1 MSRDLMSC
9 LWYRT
14 EALEAAEHYCAII
27 PDSHI
32 DDVMRGPDGAVIVVY
47 FRLAGRQVMALNGN
61 PGPTI
66 FTDASSMVLSCQG
79 QAELDHVWDG
89 LLSGGGATKACG
101 WLADRYGVAWQ
112 IIPDNLPALMDRSD
126 PEAAGRVMQ
135 AVWQMVKIDIATL
148 EQARK
153 GGGSQ

>member
-1 MSRDLMSC
+1 MARDLMQC
-9 LWYRT
+9 LWFRT

-47 FRLAGRQVMALNGN
+47 FTIAGRPVMALNGN

-66 FTDASSMVLSCQG
+66 FTDANSMVLMCVG
-79 QAELDHVWDG
+79 QAELDHVWNG
-89 LLSGGGATKACG
+89 LLSGGGKEKACS
-101 WLADRYGVAWQ
+101 WLADRFGVAWQ
-112 IIPDNLPALMDRSD
+112 IWPDNMLQLMDKSD